1 MSESPS
7 NSSVKKLLD
16 YLEQTGLLERL
27 QLSDEDVADSIWLAL
42 QMGVED
48 LQSPPDIPENKQ
60 PIDSSTSNKIEE
72 NLEEIPEDNLSKSQP
87 NIDVITE
94 ESLPKEIEKTHPN
107 PRLSF
112 SSSCSSRHYRQHS
125 RLVAL
130 CVLSWEKFPQ
140 PLKLLLDEEAT
151 ASFIAERDIW
161 IPVTKPQP
169 ERWLTL
175 ELVVEESRILFYLA
189 RIN

>member
-7 NSSVKKLLD
+7 NSSIKKLLD

-48 LQSPPDIPENKQ
+48 LQSTPIFPENKQ
-60 PIDSSTSNKIEE
+60 PIDSSTSNQIEE
-72 NLEEIPEDNLSKSQP
+72 NLENIPEDNLSKSQP
-87 NIDVITE
+87 NVDVITE
-94 ESLPKEIEKTHPN
+94 ESLPKEIEKPTPIQAF
-107 PRLSF
+107 LF
-112 SSSCSSRHYRQHS
+112 KFLLLLHYRQHS

-140 PLKLLLDEEAT
+140 QLKL
-151 ASFIAERDIW
+151 F
-161 IPVTKPQP
+161 
-169 ERWLTL
+169 
-175 ELVVEESRILFYLA
+175 
-189 RIN
+189 